1 MSIETRELSA
11 ETWGKYFESIAP
23 DIEGLL
29 VTVFDSERF
38 WQVLELGDQTD
49 VERMPLQTIG
59 YDHKDD
65 VFEVAVGGRGTR
77 YPVVLRHFI
86 YNPKTIGL
94 EEAGPP
100 TPSAILVTDADGV
113 RTLIRLLEPTVLEP

>member
-29 VTVFDSERF
+29 VTVELMSE
-38 WQVLELGDQTD
+38 ELGDQTD

-77 YPVVLRHFI
+77 YPVVLRHI
-86 YNPKTIGL
+86 YNPRTIGL

>member
-29 VTVFDSERF
+29 VTVELMSD
-38 WQVLELGDQTD
+38 ELGDQTD
-49 VERMPLQTIG
+49 VER
-59 YDHKDD
+59 
-65 VFEVAVGGRGTR
+65 R
-77 YPVVLRHFI
+77 YPIVLRHFI
-86 YNPKTIGL
+86 SSPQTISV

-100 TPSAILVTDADGV
+100 TPSAILVTDSSGV
-113 RTLIRLLEPTVLEP
+113 RTLIRLLEPTVLEA